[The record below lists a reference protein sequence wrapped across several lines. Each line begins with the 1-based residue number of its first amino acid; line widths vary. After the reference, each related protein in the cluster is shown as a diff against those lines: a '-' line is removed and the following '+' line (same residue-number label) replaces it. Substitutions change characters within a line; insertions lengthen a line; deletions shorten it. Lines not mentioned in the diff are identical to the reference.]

1 MKNGKCNFKFRL
13 NQLSDFLWCG
23 ESAKIAELEHK
34 IVALSESNANLYGA
48 EQSALISN
56 NQLRI
61 ENWLLNQENL
71 GYDIALDIERR
82 AWASKFFELTNKI
95 TAQESVLYEVDK
107 RRIELIKL
115 SESRRIQLIVV
126 SAALFA
132 VSVLAIVEMCGG
144 VA

>member
-1 MKNGKCNFKFRL
+1 MKNRRNSLRQIIESTI
-13 NQLSDFLWCG
+13 NAWCCCDIP
-23 ESAKIAELEHK
+23 ESELEQK
-34 IVALSESNANLYGA
+34 IISLEIALRHESKWVETFQKAHLK
-48 EQSALISN
+48 SL
-56 NQLRI
+56 
-61 ENWLLNQENL
+61 QEIL
-71 GYDIALDIERR
+71 GHEVALDIERR

-107 RRIELIKL
+107 RRIELINL
-115 SESRRIQLIVV
+115 SEKRRIQLIVV

>member
-61 ENWLLNQENL
+61 ESWLLNQENL

-95 TAQESVLYEVDK
+95 TAQECVLYEVDK
-107 RRIELIKL
+107 LRIELINL
-115 SESRRIQLIVV
+115 SEKRRIQLIVV